1 MNIKRLLGLGA
12 LALSLVSGAAFA
24 QDKAAKQAEV
34 QKATSAAL
42 QKFYA
47 KKPDLKSAVSAA
59 PGYAVFTTYGVSFI
73 IGGQGGT
80 GLVHDNKTKK
90 NTYMKLGGASA
101 GFQLGASEND
111 LLVIFKTPK
120 AMQDF
125 IAKGWDVTGGVTA
138 GAGAGAKGNVGG
150 GQGGSAMGDAETFTL
165 TKTGLEAGL
174 AIGGV
179 KAWKDDELN

>member
-1 MNIKRLLGLGA
+1 MNFSKLFGIGM
-12 LALSLVSGAAFA
+12 LSLTLLSGGAAFA

-34 QKATSAAL
+34 QKAAATAM

-47 KKPDLKSAVSAA
+47 KKPELKDAVAKA

-101 GFQLGASEND
+101 GFQLGAVEND
-111 LLVIFKTPK
+111 LLVVFKTEK
-120 AMQDF
+120 AMQTF
-125 IAKGWDVTGGVTA
+125 IAKG
-138 GAGAGAKGNVGG
+138 
-150 GQGGSAMGDAETFTL
+150 
-165 TKTGLEAGL
+165 
-174 AIGGV
+174 
-179 KAWKDDELN
+179 